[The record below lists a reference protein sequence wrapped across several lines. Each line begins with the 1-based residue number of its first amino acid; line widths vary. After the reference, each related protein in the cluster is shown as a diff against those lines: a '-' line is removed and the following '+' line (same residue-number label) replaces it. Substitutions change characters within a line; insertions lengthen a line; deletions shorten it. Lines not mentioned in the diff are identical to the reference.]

1 MIVLGIDP
9 GVSGAY
15 AIYDTSTGTIF
26 AADAPTVGKDLDAA
40 GFAAE
45 IAKWKPDRAVIERV
59 GSMPNQGLSSTFR
72 FGVAYGVVQGVV
84 AAQNIPVE
92 FATPGKW
99 KAYDG
104 LASSLP
110 PGPARKQDLKEKSRE
125 RALHLWPARSELF
138 RRKKDDGRAEA
149 ALLAKFCADGAF
161 LA

>member
-45 IAKWKPDRAVIERV
+45 VAKWRPDRAIIERV
-59 GSMPNQGLSSTFR
+59 GPMPGQGLSSTFR

-84 AAQNIPVE
+84 AALRIPVE

-99 KAYDG
+99 KAYYG
-104 LASSLP
+104 LSSTMP
-110 PGPARKQDLKEKSRE
+110 PGAGRRKDLKEKSRE

-149 ALLAKFCADGAF
+149 ALLAKFCADGSF
-161 LA
+161 LS